1 MTVENQTVYSPSDVQ
16 KLLDVDEST
25 LRKYALVMEKN
36 GYKFHKNKRNHRGY
50 FDKDVVALRKLLEF
64 NEQED
69 MTLERSAKAVM
80 TWVQEQYVTVSVI
93 SEEPAQNG
101 EERYNEMIERLK
113 RLEEKSEQQEAHN
126 QQQKA
131 FNQELINQLQKQHE
145 YITNSLEQRDKALM
159 SAMKESM
166 EAQKAIAASVQ
177 EKKKK
182 HWWEFWK

>member
-1 MTVENQTVYSPSDVQ
+1 MTVENQTVYSPMDVQ
-16 KLLDVDEST
+16 GLLDVDDST

-36 GYKFHKNKRNHRGY
+36 GYKFHKNKRGHRGY

-80 TWVQEQYVTVSVI
+80 TWVQEQYVTVSVT

-101 EERYNEMIERLK
+101 GERYNEMIERLK

-145 YITNSLEQRDKALM
+145 YITENLKQRDKALM

-177 EKKKK
+177 EQKKKK
-182 HWWEFWK
+182 WWKFWR

>member
-1 MTVENQTVYSPSDVQ
+1 MTVEKQTVYSPSDVQ

-80 TWVQEQYVTVSVI
+80 TWVQEQYVTVSVT

-101 EERYNEMIERLK
+101 GERYNEMIERLK
-113 RLEEKSEQQEAHN
+113 RLEEQGEQQRE
-126 QQQKA
+126 
-131 FNQELINQLQKQHE
+131 FNRQLLEELHKRDDYIRKRDEERDANLIHLIRETQETKKL
-145 YITNSLEQRDKALM
+145 
-159 SAMKESM
+159 
-166 EAQKAIAASVQ
+166 IAAT
-177 EKKKK
+177 EEKKK